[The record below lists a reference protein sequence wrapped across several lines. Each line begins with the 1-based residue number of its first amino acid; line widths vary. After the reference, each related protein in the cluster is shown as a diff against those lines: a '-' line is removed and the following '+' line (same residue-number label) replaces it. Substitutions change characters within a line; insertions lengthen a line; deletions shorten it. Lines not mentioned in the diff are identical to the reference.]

1 MKERIDQL
9 ERKCKRLSLTVT
21 GMIVLAVG
29 AVCIAA
35 KPNSQKDGIQTN
47 KLEIVDDEGN
57 VRIRLGRADAGYGVV
72 VYDAD
77 GKFRA
82 TLTDAPLGA
91 GMQLIKD
98 GGSIKMLAMKQG
110 CGFTIRDADGKPRAM
125 MVQQDAGS
133 QLILKDGSGK
143 ILSLL
148 PSKGF

>member
-9 ERKCKRLSLTVT
+9 ERKCKRLTLTVT

-35 KPNSQKDGIQTN
+35 KPNSQKDGIQAN

-57 VRIRLGRADAGYGVV
+57 VRISLGRADAGYGVV

-125 MVQQDAGS
+125 MVQHDAGS
-133 QLILKDGSGK
+133 QLILKDGTGK
-143 ILSLL
+143 NTFSA
-148 PSKGF
+148 PE

>member
-9 ERKCKRLSLTVT
+9 ERKCKRLTLTVT

-57 VRIRLGRADAGYGVV
+57 VRISLGRTDAGYGVV

-125 MVQQDAGS
+125 MVQHDAGS

-143 ILSLL
+143 NTFSA
-148 PSKGF
+148 PE

>member
-9 ERKCKRLSLTVT
+9 ERKCKRLTLAVT

-91 GMQLIKD
+91 GIQLRKD

-110 CGFTIRDADGKPRAM
+110 CGITIRDADGKPRAM
-125 MVQQDAGS
+125 MVQHDAGS

-143 ILSLL
+143 NTFSA
-148 PSKGF
+148 PE

>member
-1 MKERIDQL
+1 MKERIDKL
-9 ERKCKRLSLTVT
+9 ERKCKRLTLAVT

-35 KPNSQKDGIQTN
+35 KPNSTKDGIQTN
-47 KLEIVDDEGN
+47 KLEIVDGEGN
-57 VRIRLGRADAGYGVV
+57 ARIRLGRADAGYGVV

-125 MVQQDAGS
+125 MVQHDAGS

-143 ILSLL
+143 NTFSA
-148 PSKGF
+148 PE

>member
-9 ERKCKRLSLTVT
+9 ERKCKRLTLTVT

-29 AVCIAA
+29 AFCIAA
-35 KPNSQKDGIQTN
+35 KPNSQKDGIQTD

-72 VYDAD
+72 VFDAD

-125 MVQQDAGS
+125 MVQHDAGS
-133 QLILKDGSGK
+133 QLILKDGTGK
-143 ILSLL
+143 NTFST
-148 PSKGF
+148 PE

>member
-9 ERKCKRLSLTVT
+9 ERKCKRLTLTVT

-35 KPNSQKDGIQTN
+35 KPNSQKDGIQTD

-125 MVQQDAGS
+125 MVQHDAGS

-143 ILSLL
+143 NTFSA
-148 PSKGF
+148 PE

>member
-9 ERKCKRLSLTVT
+9 ERKCKRLTLTVT

-72 VYDAD
+72 VFDAD

-125 MVQQDAGS
+125 MVQHDAGS
-133 QLILKDGSGK
+133 QLILKDGTGK
-143 ILSLL
+143 NTFSA
-148 PSKGF
+148 PE

>member
-9 ERKCKRLSLTVT
+9 ERKCKRLTLTVT

-35 KPNSQKDGIQTN
+35 KPNSQKDGIQTD
-47 KLEIVDDEGN
+47 KLEIVDDAGN

-125 MVQQDAGS
+125 MVQHDAGS

-143 ILSLL
+143 NTFSA
-148 PSKGF
+148 PE

>member
-9 ERKCKRLSLTVT
+9 ERKCKRLTLTVT

-125 MVQQDAGS
+125 MVQHDAGS

-143 ILSLL
+143 NTFSA
-148 PSKGF
+148 PE

>member
-9 ERKCKRLSLTVT
+9 ERKCKRLTLTVT

-125 MVQQDAGS
+125 MVQHDAGS
-133 QLILKDGSGK
+133 QLILKDGTGK
-143 ILSLL
+143 NTFSA
-148 PSKGF
+148 PE

>member
-9 ERKCKRLSLTVT
+9 ERKCKRLTLTVT

-72 VYDAD
+72 VFDAD

-82 TLTDAPLGA
+82 TITDAPLGA

-125 MVQQDAGS
+125 MVQHDAGS
-133 QLILKDGSGK
+133 QLILKDGTGK
-143 ILSLL
+143 NTFSA
-148 PSKGF
+148 PE

>member
-47 KLEIVDDEGN
+47 KLEIIDDEGN

-125 MVQQDAGS
+125 MVQHDAGS
-133 QLILKDGSGK
+133 QLILKDGTGK
-143 ILSLL
+143 NTFSA
-148 PSKGF
+148 PE

>member
-57 VRIRLGRADAGYGVV
+57 VRILLGRADAGYGVV

-125 MVQQDAGS
+125 MVQHDAGS
-133 QLILKDGSGK
+133 QLILRDGTGK
-143 ILSLL
+143 NTFSA
-148 PSKGF
+148 PE

>member
-9 ERKCKRLSLTVT
+9 ERKCKRLTLAVT

-77 GKFRA
+77 EKFRA

-125 MVQQDAGS
+125 MVQHDAGS
-133 QLILKDGSGK
+133 QLILKDGTGK
-143 ILSLL
+143 NTFSA
-148 PSKGF
+148 PE

>member
-9 ERKCKRLSLTVT
+9 ERKCKRLTLTVT

-57 VRIRLGRADAGYGVV
+57 VRIRLGRADSGYGVV
-72 VYDAD
+72 VFDAD

-125 MVQQDAGS
+125 MVQHDAGS

-143 ILSLL
+143 NTFSA
-148 PSKGF
+148 PE